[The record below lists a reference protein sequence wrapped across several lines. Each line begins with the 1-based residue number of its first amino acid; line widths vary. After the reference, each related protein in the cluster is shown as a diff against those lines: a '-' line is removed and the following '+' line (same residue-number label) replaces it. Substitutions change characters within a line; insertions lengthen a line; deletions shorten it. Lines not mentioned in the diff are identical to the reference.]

1 MGPDVA
7 FAAASK
13 VIGLCGDTLF
23 KQGRCLMSCAMMVAQ
38 IRDDWLTCRTEQS
51 TLASGASAKLD
62 WAVAQCQTVHSDVQ
76 LIKDQM
82 LRVYLT
88 WGLQGYTYAEGKSRD
103 EKSLLPVFDDRF
115 DFYDPNTQLD
125 MLSVCNYLR
134 QSREFSQDHPD
145 AVRCFIED
153 LQAWL
158 QAQGQSLPLTG
169 SRAAQS
175 MLIMQFLNEH
185 PTLRTYV
192 LWRVSPSPS
201 GQRRQTPTAYVGA
214 VNVLVWT
221 PRREGEDA
229 QALHD
234 YYVQWNNLIAESNA
248 RSGPRFWGRQSA
260 KNWEMVITK
269 MSTVNGIGM
278 HIKLH
283 YEAWGWWAWR
293 HRCPKSKLVLTLI
306 FFPPCAAWSIG
317 LSAMIAGLSLLLFSQ
332 SPRITLYSMVCLISN
347 TIIVLGLVRIFGWS
361 IGMLE
366 ALSLSILLGLA
377 VDYLLHVSE
386 EYLLLVTGDSKVCF
400 RILPSRPSLACTWVL
415 APQVQSRYNAVRH
428 AVGSIG
434 VSVIYSAVTTC
445 ASVLVLVFASFD
457 MIKKMGLIIFFALLL
472 SILIALIPF
481 PAMLAWIGPIGFR
494 RTWKRAALCMAGA
507 GALALLVVAILY
519 IAHAAG
525 ANILGPSGNPMF
537 G

>member
-1 MGPDVA
+1 VRRA
-7 FAAASK
+7 AAAASK

-23 KQGRCLMSCAMMVAQ
+23 ANGRCLMSCAMMVAQ
-38 IRDDWLTCRTEQS
+38 IRDDWLACRSVQTK
-51 TLASGASAKLD
+51 LASGAAQKLD
-62 WAVAQCQTVHSDVQ
+62 WAVVQCETVHSDVQ

-88 WGLQGYTYAEGKSRD
+88 WGLTGYTYAKDKGSRD

-134 QSREFSQDHPD
+134 QNREFSQDHPD
-145 AVRCFIED
+145 AVRCFVEE

-175 MLIMQFLNEH
+175 TLLMQFLNEH
-185 PTLRTYV
+185 PPLRTYV
-192 LWRVSPSPS
+192 LWRVTPSPS
-201 GQRRQTPTAYVGA
+201 GPQRRQTSTAYVGA
-214 VNVLVWT
+214 VNVLIWT

-229 QALHD
+229 RALHD
-234 YYVQWNNLIAESNA
+234 YYTQWNNLIAESNA

-269 MSTVNGIGM
+269 MSTVNGIGAYHASAM
-278 HIKLH
+278 AAPRRAAL
-283 YEAWGWWAWR
+283 
-293 HRCPKSKLVLTLI
+293 
-306 FFPPCAAWSIG
+306 PCIVTTNPLPLPRPLAAWSIG
-317 LSAMIAGLSLLLFSQ
+317 LSAMIAALSLLLFSQ
-332 SPRITLYSMVCLISN
+332 SPRITVYSMMCLLSN
-347 TIIVLGLVRIFGWS
+347 TIMVLGLVRIFGWS

-386 EYLLLVTGDSKVCF
+386 EYLHLVTGDAMVKD
-400 RILPSRPSLACTWVL
+400 
-415 APQVQSRYNAVRH
+415 RYSAVRH
-428 AVGSIG
+428 SVGSIG

-457 MIKKMGLIIFFALLL
+457 MIKKMGLIIFFALLI
-472 SILIALIPF
+472 SILLALIPF
-481 PAMLAWIGPIGFR
+481 PALLAWIGPIGFR
-494 RTWKRAALCMAGA
+494 RSWKRAALCLVGA
-507 GALALLVVAILY
+507 AVLALLIVACLY